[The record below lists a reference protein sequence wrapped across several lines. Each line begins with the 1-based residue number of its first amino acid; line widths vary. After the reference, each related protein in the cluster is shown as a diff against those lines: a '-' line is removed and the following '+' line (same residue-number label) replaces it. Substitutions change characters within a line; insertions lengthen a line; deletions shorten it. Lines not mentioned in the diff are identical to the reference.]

1 MGKVTDFSENH
12 IFFSISL
19 QFTQTALVT
28 HNKVDGRIVALD
40 EAGEVK
46 WLAEDEQAATEGIA
60 DFEFGVFG
68 LLHDELLF
76 AQIAEGAT
84 AIGPPRHLDKVA
96 FFELTGFDVRRQH
109 LIGVAFLADALYKL
123 FPIGKTKKTRQY
135 LQCAVTGFVGTLDVT
150 PEAFQGSGTHGL
162 MCVIPN
168 GTAEED
174 EVGGGLH
181 LTLHTGLNL
190 LFEFGYFGTGLIH
203 AAKLRLFSD

>member
-1 MGKVTDFSENH
+1 M
-12 IFFSISL
+12 L
-19 QFTQTALVT
+19 QLTQSPFVA
-28 HNKVDGRIVALD
+28 HHEVDGRIVALD
-40 EAGEVK
+40 EAREVK
-46 WLAEDEQAATEGIA
+46 RLAEDEQATTEGIA

-109 LIGVAFLADALYKL
+109 HIGVAFLADVLNKL
-123 FPIGKTKKTRQY
+123 IPIGKTEKTRQD
-135 LQCAVTGFVGTLDVT
+135 LQCAVTGFVGTVDVT
-150 PEAFQGSGTHGL
+150 PEAFQGGGTHGL
-162 MCVIPN
+162 MSTIPN

-190 LFEFGYFGTGLIH
+190 LFEFGYFGTGLFH
-203 AAKLRLFSD
+203 AAKLRLFSNQIWSLLVLF